1 VAQPLW
7 KIIFLQSNK
16 TGQAMN
22 LQLFD
27 DSYVPDPGKN
37 EDDNVIQLADQ
48 FSMSFRKRAG
58 SGMFN

>member
-1 VAQPLW
+1 
-7 KIIFLQSNK
+7 
-16 TGQAMN
+16 MN

-27 DSYVPDPGKN
+27 DSFVPDPGKN
-37 EDDNVIQLADQ
+37 EDDNIIQLADQ